1 MKLNLSK
8 QGERMKPQDV
18 KDYYVTWAHA
28 MRSLGLGITTYQHWV
43 KMGYISIKAQRNI
56 HKITKGKLKSDS

>member
-1 MKLNLSK
+1 
-8 QGERMKPQDV
+8 MKPQDV
-18 KDYYVTWAHA
+18 KDYYVTWANA